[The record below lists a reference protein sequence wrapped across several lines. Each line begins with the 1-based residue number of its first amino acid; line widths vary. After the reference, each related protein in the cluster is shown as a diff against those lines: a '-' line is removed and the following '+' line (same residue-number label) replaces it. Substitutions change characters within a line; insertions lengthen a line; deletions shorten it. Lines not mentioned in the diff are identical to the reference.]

1 MQKQKCSL
9 KLYSNFLIANH
20 NRFSGLELARS
31 TQGMAHDSVNR
42 WLLNSSFTP
51 SDLWSDVKNIVDVT
65 TGYLI
70 GDDTLLEK
78 RYSYQNEL
86 VKKQYS
92 GNLHQ
97 LERGISLVNLLWT
110 GLLGEEYIPVDYRV
124 YKKEFDDKTK
134 NDHFREMLK
143 RAKNRGFSPLYILFD
158 TWYASI
164 DNLKFI
170 TKKDQLNWQF
180 ICGLAT
186 NRQVSVVKNEYI
198 SIADLNLT
206 DKQVKQ
212 VWLRE
217 YGFVLVCKTVD
228 IKGDVTYLA
237 TSDLSLTDYDDFLSH
252 YDRRW
257 QVEEFH
263 RGIKQTTGLEKCYST
278 KATSQ
283 KTHIFASFTAFLKL
297 ERTRLKSN
305 LSWYEQKAAISRRA
319 TISYLGANA

>member
-20 NRFSGLELARS
+20 NRFSGLELS
-31 TQGMAHDSVNR
+31 KLTQEMAHDAVNR

-51 SDLWSDVKNIVDVT
+51 SDLWSDVKHMVDIK

-78 RYSYQNEL
+78 KYSYQNEL

-97 LERGISLVNLLWT
+97 LEKGISLVNLLWT
-110 GLLGEEYIPVDYRV
+110 GNLGEEYVPVDYRV

-134 NDHFREMLK
+134 NDHFRDMLK
-143 RAKNRGFSPLYILFD
+143 RAKNRDFCPIYVLFD
-158 TWYASI
+158 TWYASV

-170 TKKDQLNWQF
+170 TKKDKLNWHF
-180 ICGLAT
+180 ICSLAF

-198 SIADLNLT
+198 AIADLGLT
-206 DKQVKQ
+206 DKQVKR
-212 VWLRE
+212 VWLKE

-228 IKGDVTYLA
+228 KKGDDTYMA
-237 TSDLSLTDYDDFLSH
+237 TSDLSLTDYDEFISH
-252 YDRRW
+252 YDQRW

-263 RGIKQTTGLEKCYST
+263 RGIKQTTGIEKCYSI
-278 KATSQ
+278 KSQSQ
-283 KTHIFASFTAFLKL
+283 KTHIFASFNAFLKL
-297 ERTRLKSN
+297 EKSRIKSN
-305 LSWYEQKAAISRRA
+305 ISWYEQKALISRTA
-319 TISYLGANA
+319 AMGYLWANA